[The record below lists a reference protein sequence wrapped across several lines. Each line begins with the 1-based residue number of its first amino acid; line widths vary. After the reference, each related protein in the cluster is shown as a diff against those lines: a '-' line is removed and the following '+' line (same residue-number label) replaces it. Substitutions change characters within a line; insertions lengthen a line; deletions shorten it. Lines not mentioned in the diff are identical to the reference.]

1 MLARPGG
8 RDALTPEHISFLYYN
23 FSYLV
28 THYIL
33 NKPLAPPNG
42 TLKKQMTNRH
52 TAPLD
57 ESNLTVPQFAKRL
70 YVDYWLRNK

>member
-1 MLARPGG
+1 MLATPGG

-42 TLKKQMTNRH
+42 TLKKQMTNGH
-52 TAPLD
+52 MAPLD

-70 YVDYWLRNK
+70 YVDYWLRNE